1 MALQEVTLQQLQP
14 GDFVV
19 RVSQQTGDV
28 LIKEAGLV
36 RSQKTI
42 ELLRKKGV
50 LRVLIDPDL
59 AAHKPPPS
67 NDDATGTDSQTTEA
81 PDESEFTRVDF
92 STELPKAEKTWQQLK
107 QKQSRLFDSCRRQQ
121 PIDLELVQEVSCGL
135 ADSVSRN
142 QDVLLCLS
150 RIAQSS
156 DDLLQ
161 HAINCAVYMAAF
173 GQQLQLSKGQLQ
185 DLIMAALLH
194 DMGKVTLGAAT
205 SDIDAIPASLKLLA
219 PMNRLPAEVSLWVA
233 QHCAYLDGSGSPKG
247 LKGHQISQGGRML
260 AIVNQ
265 YDNLSHPIGKKP
277 LNPQLASKKLLEK
290 TPDQLDSELTQRF
303 IRCIGIYPPGSVVKL
318 HSGKLA
324 LVLENNPKK
333 PTQPKVKVFYHSQHQ
348 HHLPAKVLDLAKHQ
362 EEYIDYCIDLE
373 QYGLQASNYL

>member
-1 MALQEVTLQQLQP
+1 MALQEVSLQQLQP

-50 LRVLIDPDL
+50 QRLWIDPDL
-59 AAHKPPPS
+59 ADLSLRPGS
-67 NDDATGTDSQTTEA
+67 GQSDDSDTS
-81 PDESEFTRVDF
+81 ESSEYPQGGRADF
-92 STELPKAEKTWQQLK
+92 SAELPKAERAWQQL
-107 QKQSRLFDSCRRQQ
+107 QRKQSRLFDSCRRQQ

-156 DDLLQ
+156 DQLLQ

-173 GQQLQLSKGQLQ
+173 GQQLQLSKGKVQ

-194 DMGKVTLGAAT
+194 DVGKVTLGETT
-205 SDIDAIPASLKLLA
+205 SDADAIQTSLKLLA
-219 PMNRLPAEVSLWVA
+219 PLNRLPAEVSLWIA
-233 QHCAYLDGSGSPKG
+233 QHCAYLDGSGAPKG
-247 LKGHQISQGGRML
+247 LKNNQISLGARML
-260 AIVNQ
+260 AIVNH
-265 YDNLSHPIGKKP
+265 YDNLSHPAGKKP
-277 LNPQLASKKLLEK
+277 INPQLASKKLLEK
-290 TPDQLDSELTQRF
+290 TPEQLDSELTQRF

-348 HHLPAKVLDLAKHQ
+348 HHLPSKIIDLARHM
-362 EEYIDYCIDLE
+362 EEHIDYCVDLE

>member
-1 MALQEVTLQQLQP
+1 MALQEVSLQQLQP

-19 RVSQQTGDV
+19 RVSQQTGSV

-50 LRVLIDPDL
+50 LQVWIDPEL
-59 AAHKPPPS
+59 ADPS
-67 NDDATGTDSQTTEA
+67 LRSPLSDDDQPAEHSSS
-81 PDESEFTRVDF
+81 DESKQPRTDF
-92 STELPKAEKTWQQLK
+92 AAELPKAERTLQQLQRK
-107 QKQSRLFDSCRRQQ
+107 QHRLLESCRRQD
-121 PIDLELVQEVSCGL
+121 PIDLALVQEVSCGL

-156 DDLLQ
+156 DNLLQ
-161 HAINCAVYMAAF
+161 HAIHCAVYIAAF
-173 GQQLQLSKGQLQ
+173 GHHLQLPKGQIQ

-194 DMGKVTLGAAT
+194 DLGKVTLGDDC
-205 SDIDAIPASLKLLA
+205 SDARAIPTSLKLLA
-219 PMNRLPAEVSLWVA
+219 EMQRLPAELTLWVA
-233 QHCAYLDGSGSPKG
+233 QHCAHMDGSGHPVG
-247 LKGHQISQGGRML
+247 LHGQQLHLGSRIL

-265 YDNLSHPIGKKP
+265 YDKLSHPAEHKP
-277 LNPQLASKKLLEK
+277 VNPQLASKRLLEK
-290 TPDQLDSELTQRF
+290 TPHQLDNELTQRF

-318 HSGKLA
+318 HSGKLG

-333 PTQPKVKVFYHSQHQ
+333 PTQPKVKIFYHSQHQ
-348 HHLPAKVLDLAKHQ
+348 HHLPMKVLDLAKHQ
-362 EEYIDYCIDLE
+362 EESIDYCIDLE
-373 QYGLQASNYL
+373 QYGLQAANYL

>member
-50 LRVLIDPDL
+50 LRVWIDPDL
-59 AAHKPPPS
+59 AARKPPVEH
-67 NDDATGTDSQTTEA
+67 DAAGSVDSPATVVA
-81 PDESEFTRVDF
+81 ESEVIRVDF
-92 STELPKAEKTWQQLK
+92 SAELPKAEKTWQQLK
-107 QKQSRLFDSCRRQQ
+107 HKQSRLFDSCRRQQ
-121 PIDLELVQEVSCGL
+121 AIDLELVQEVSCGL

-173 GQQLQLSKGQLQ
+173 GQQLQLAKGLVQ

-194 DMGKVTLGAAT
+194 DMGKVTLGEAT
-205 SDIDAIPASLKLLA
+205 SDVDAIPASLKLLA
-219 PMNRLPAEVSLWVA
+219 PMSRLPAEVSLWVA
-233 QHCAYLDGSGSPKG
+233 QHCAHLDGSGSPKG
-247 LKGHQISQGGRML
+247 LKNHQISQGARML

-265 YDNLSHPIGKKP
+265 YDNLSHPMRKKP

-290 TPDQLDSELTQRF
+290 TPGQLDSELTQRF

-362 EEYIDYCIDLE
+362 EEFIDYCVDLE
-373 QYGLQASNYL
+373 QYGLEASNYL